1 MSYKSINA
9 FWLRIGL
16 KIKKFPF
23 IRKGGLCQGFL
34 KLGLSLNL
42 QEQIST
48 AYGHA
53 PSSRTVS
60 FLSIWKESGHIRT
73 LDGM

>member
-23 IRKGGLCQGFL
+23 IRKGLCQGFL

-53 PSSRTVS
+53 PIIQNCQFFVDLERIRTY
-60 FLSIWKESGHIRT
+60 IRT